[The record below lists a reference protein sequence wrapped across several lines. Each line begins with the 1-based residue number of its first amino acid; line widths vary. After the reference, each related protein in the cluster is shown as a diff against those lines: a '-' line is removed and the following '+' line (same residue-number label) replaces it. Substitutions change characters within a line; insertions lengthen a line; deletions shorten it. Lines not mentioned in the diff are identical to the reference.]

1 MAEST
6 RNLLSQ
12 QEKSHDTY
20 GVNGYFKGLENYR
33 YLLFFTNKAI
43 LGIKNKKRNIVT

>member
-6 RNLLSQ
+6 GNLLSQ

-20 GVNGYFKGLENYR
+20 GVNGYFKGFGEL
-33 YLLFFTNKAI
+33 LLFTVFY
-43 LGIKNKKRNIVT
+43 